1 MRQKLI
7 VTFFLILIR
16 PNFALKC
23 YECQGM
29 AQCESR
35 KWNITTCRK
44 NVASCFSVVDLK
56 AGGKCEEINTSLAF
70 CTFCRGERCKICEKD
85 LCNAST
91 KHSPRNHLVLLAI
104 FIICLSQFY
113 EENDF

>member
-56 AGGKCEEINTSLAF
+56 AGDV
-70 CTFCRGERCKICEKD
+70 RR
-85 LCNAST
+85 
-91 KHSPRNHLVLLAI
+91 
-104 FIICLSQFY
+104 
-113 EENDF
+113 